1 MLGEFKK
8 NRRGV
13 AAGKGLAEVGLG
25 VEGSGRKRRRKAA
38 SYITADSSSSDSDSS
53 RESYHSNSNSS
64 SNSSTEEKPLSRSR
78 TKKVSSDHPP
88 PTGLQA
94 TDLSGLQAD
103 DICTICGQAW
113 VTSAELDIYLD
124 CKMQRQLEKIHQ
136 IRDNGNPL
144 EGNRDLGNSS
154 SVVEVSGSLPESNK
168 SDPSEMLNMML
179 LCDGCNGSYHMICV
193 GMWIFLLYMRI
204 LYEIY

>member
-64 SNSSTEEKPLSRSR
+64 GNSSTEEKPHSP
-78 TKKVSSDHPP
+78 DHPP

-113 VTSAELDIYLD
+113 VTSAELEIYLD

-144 EGNRDLGNSS
+144 EGNRDLGNSP

-193 GMWIFLLYMRI
+193 GM
-204 LYEIY
+204 